1 MEHTKETKK
10 IVAEKYERAY
20 EEGLALTR
28 LLQDKYIRQYGK
40 LESVQEQGRA
50 VSEIY
55 DLVRNLNALM
65 EGFDN

>member
-40 LESVQEQGRA
+40 LESVQEQGKA